1 MTEQPAA
8 GDGDGDRA
16 VAGARRVWILA
27 FVGFL
32 LTIGAWSVAAPYDG
46 TPDEREHIIRAAG
59 VAAGEIAPPPAAAKK
74 GSGAF
79 QDVPAGLVR
88 EQCWQFKPAVSAACA
103 VPPGSDDTPV
113 RAGTGA
119 GRYHPVYYALVGW
132 PLDLW
137 PGWSGVLLAR
147 FISAG
152 IAAALLASAFV
163 VAVNWSRRRLMVAG
177 LLVAVT
183 PMAAQMASAVNPNGV
198 EIAAGVAFFAATIP
212 LFLDRRPKPHHGLLI
227 LAGISGLLL
236 AMLRQTGPLWLAA
249 AFVAFAF
256 PWRQS
261 NVGRLVREKAV
272 WWWVGGIAVAA
283 LTAVGWGVV
292 MKSSD
297 LGKYGGHVYT
307 YGQAA
312 LAEADRW
319 RSYLDQMVGVT
330 SWLDTRMPAPIYLTW
345 QFVAA
350 TLLIGAFVFGRLVDR
365 WRLLVLVVAGTVV
378 PSVMQVALVKQT
390 GFVTQGRYM
399 LPMLGGAMLF
409 AAYVWEERGLD
420 ATRSRTLVR
429 LSVIL
434 LLPIQLFTLILTM
447 VRWQDGLPRY
457 LTFRTFNPFAG
468 DWHPPLGSITP
479 LLASV
484 LGLTLLGVLAWR
496 VSMRPLNEPDEPTPA
511 IAEQTPATDLR

>member
-1 MTEQPAA
+1 M
-8 GDGDGDRA
+8 
-16 VAGARRVWILA
+16 
-27 FVGFL
+27 
-32 LTIGAWSVAAPYDG
+32 
-46 TPDEREHIIRAAG
+46 IRAAG
-59 VAAGEIAPPPAAAKK
+59 VAAGEIAPPPAAAEK

-103 VPPGSDDTPV
+103 VPPGSDDTPCAPAPAPV
-113 RAGTGA
+113 ATTPSTTPWWA
-119 GRYHPVYYALVGW
+119 GRST
-132 PLDLW
+132 LW

-163 VAVNWSRRRLMVAG
+163 VAVNWSRRRLMIAG

-312 LAEADRW
+312 FAEADRW
-319 RSYLDQMVGVT
+319 RGYLDQMVGVT

-365 WRLLVLVVAGTVV
+365 GRLLVLIVAGTVV

-399 LPMLGGAMLF
+399 LPMLAGVMLF

-420 ATRSRTLVR
+420 AARSRTLVR

-434 LLPIQLFTLILTM
+434 LLPIQLFALILTM
-447 VRWQDGLPRY
+447 VRWQDGLPKIPDLPHLQPVRRR
-457 LTFRTFNPFAG
+457 LAPATRLDHAPAG
-468 DWHPPLGSITP
+468 ERARSDPARRPR
-479 LLASV
+479 LA
-484 LGLTLLGVLAWR
+484 G
-496 VSMRPLNEPDEPTPA
+496 SMRPLSKPGEPTPA
-511 IAEQTPATDLR
+511 IAEQTPAADLR